1 MNADS
6 YFEIGHFHKVC
17 EDYALAGVQDDLAY
31 AIVSDG
37 CSSSKNVD
45 VGARL
50 LAHISRD
57 ALLYLHRRKHLYDPI
72 FLDNSFRS
80 TFEEIIIKK
89 CLEVK
94 DTLRFPCDIFD
105 ATLFVAAGIGD
116 HFKKKILFSW
126 GDGYFILKR
135 PSGAIDVIALNY
147 ESNAPYYLSYELSQ
161 DKHDTYASEYGTMP
175 LHKIIERIEV
185 NGTVTSVDSEVLSGV
200 MQKSYLSIMGE
211 GVDVTQIIV
220 SSDGIGTYE
229 DDPQVQPPT
238 GTERQK
244 YPAHTIIPEL
254 VSYKNPVGEFVTRR
268 MNRLRK
274 DHVVAHIIHQ
284 DDVSCAAINFV

>member
-6 YFEIGHFHKVC
+6 YFEIGYSHKVC
-17 EDYALAGVQDDLAY
+17 EDYALAGVQDNLAY

-37 CSSSKNVD
+37 CSSSKDAD

-57 ALLYLHRRKHLYDPI
+57 ALLYLYHRKLLYDPH
-72 FLDNSFRS
+72 FLSDSFRA

-94 DTLRFPCDIFD
+94 ETLRFPCDTFD
-105 ATLFVAAGIGD
+105 ATLLVAASIGD

-135 PSGAIDVIALNY
+135 PSGAIDTISLNY

-161 DKHDTYASEYGTMP
+161 DKHNSYADEYGTMP
-175 LHKIIERIEV
+175 LNKSIGRIETD
-185 NGTVTSVDSEVLSGV
+185 GTVIVVDSEVISPV
-200 MQKSYLSIMGE
+200 MQKSYLSIMGG
-211 GVDVTQIIV
+211 GVDVTQIIA

-229 DDPQVQPPT
+229 DDPRVQPPT

-244 YPAHTIIPEL
+244 YPAHAIIPDL

-274 DHVVAHIIHQ
+274 EHMDAHIIHQ